1 MDDLMSVDWNAPAA
15 KANAQQPKPQ
25 QSTPTPSFP
34 SLNPSPLPSLSRGS
48 SPLSSQLSG
57 AAPNVAFRGI
67 KPSSKPSTPAND
79 SFSSLL
85 GSKSTKPTD
94 NLSLQERQRQLQ
106 EEKEKQRKQLESQ
119 FGAPDN
125 AFWDSLGSGRSTPNA
140 TAGAPPPAQPP
151 AMSTLSSTIN
161 KPFAAINAPV
171 NRASPAPSQDEA
183 DILAA
188 FNSEAPVDASSHYPV
203 PQAPTSR
210 GTTPSQVT
218 ALGSNGASSQSQG
231 SAAFGDDDDPFGLNQ
246 LPSRPSA
253 QSTGPSA
260 SIDQDDDILGDLGKP
275 VSELPPRQ
283 PEPQPSEEEHENGR
297 VDVATS
303 RGDPRDA
310 AVAELVDMGFPADKS
325 AEALAHTDSGTDI
338 QAAVGWLLNQAH
350 DEAKHKSRQRQE
362 IRGRASPLGPEDERH
377 RSSSGRNN
385 RNELAGESVPAWMR
399 EQGSRSSSQRRT
411 EGRTPTEERDV
422 AQMAQ
427 EFGTNLFKSANSF
440 WKQSQKKVQKAVA
453 DFQQEGDPSQPKWMR
468 EAQSHATGDGPTR
481 RIRPPAEQS
490 ATDEAILLESGMG
503 PPHKP
508 SRATTGPRADLQVS
522 DPRSRGQSPVS
533 AHGSYRSTP
542 PPSDLRQQ
550 GRVGKLTREDVEEQ
564 SAQAYVS
571 PARRKK
577 TTPKPSEPVPEPD
590 LFSSSSQSAPSSGR
604 SPAPLHPNNPF
615 APKGSPAPPRTP
627 SAPKPASS
635 PLPPRPQVPP
645 RQIPPA
651 SSTALSNSASH
662 RQKGTEAFK
671 RGDYAAAHTAYTSAL
686 QPLPSG
692 HPIAIIVLCN
702 RALTNIKVGDP
713 KAAVADADTA
723 LSTIGP
729 SRGEGEKIVMGG
741 AEGEKDMKEFFGKA
755 LMRKAEALEH
765 MEKWGEAAKV
775 WKEAVEAGV
784 GGPVS
789 IQGRNRCEKAAGGGS
804 QQTSRPAAARP
815 APAAKKVA
823 AARPAPRPNVSAAGS
838 AEAVKKLREANAAAE
853 KADDEKF
860 ALTDQV
866 DAKLVAWKGS
876 KADNLRALLGS
887 LDTML
892 WPEAG
897 WKKVGMQ
904 DLVMPNKVKI
914 VYMKAI
920 AKVHPDKIAQD
931 ATTEQRMISAAVF
944 ATLNEAWDKFKK
956 DNNL

>member
-15 KANAQQPKPQ
+15 SANAQKPRPQ
-25 QSTPTPSFP
+25 QQPQSTPSFP

-57 AAPNVAFRGI
+57 AAPTSNVAFRGI

-85 GSKSTKPTD
+85 GSKSNKPTD

-106 EEKEKQRKQLESQ
+106 EEKERQRKQLESQ

-125 AFWDSLGSGRSTPNA
+125 AFWDSLGSGRSTPSA
-140 TAGAPPPAQPP
+140 AASAPPPAQPP
-151 AMSTLSSTIN
+151 VFSTLSSTIN
-161 KPFAAINAPV
+161 KPFAAINAPAH
-171 NRASPAPSQDEA
+171 RASPAPSQDED

-203 PQAPTSR
+203 PQPPASR
-210 GTTPSQVT
+210 GTTPSQVAT
-218 ALGSNGASSQSQG
+218 LGSNGAG
-231 SAAFGDDDDPFGLNQ
+231 SRGQDSTTFGDDDDPFGLSQ
-246 LPSRPSA
+246 LPSRPA
-253 QSTGPSA
+253 AKPVSA
-260 SIDQDDDILGDLGKP
+260 SAPIDQDDDILGDLGKP

-283 PEPQPSEEEHENGR
+283 SEPQHYEEQHQNDR
-297 VDVATS
+297 IDVTTS
-303 RGDPRDA
+303 HGDPRDA

-350 DEAKHKSRQRQE
+350 EEAKHKSRQRQE
-362 IRGRASPLGPEDERH
+362 IRGRASPLGPENERH

-385 RNELAGESVPAWMR
+385 RNEHAGEGAPAWMR
-399 EQGSRSSSQRRT
+399 EQGSRSTSQRRN
-411 EGRTPTEERDV
+411 EGRTPTEEKDM

-453 DFQQEGDPSQPKWMR
+453 EFQQDGDPSQPKWMR
-468 EAQSHATGDGPTR
+468 EAQSHATGDGPAR
-481 RIRPPAEQS
+481 RNRPPVEHDV
-490 ATDEAILLESGMG
+490 TDEAMMLESGMG
-503 PPHKP
+503 PPQKS
-508 SRATTGPRADLQVS
+508 SRATTAPRPDLQPS
-522 DPRSRGQSPVS
+522 NPRSRGQSPAS
-533 AHGSYRSTP
+533 IRDSYRSTP
-542 PPSDLRQQ
+542 PPSAH

-564 SAQAYVS
+564 SAQNYVS

-590 LFSSSSQSAPSSGR
+590 LFSPSSQNVPSSGR

-615 APKGSPAPPRTP
+615 APKASPAPRTP

-635 PLPPRPQVPP
+635 PLPPRPHVPP
-645 RQIPPA
+645 RQVPPA
-651 SSTALSNSASH
+651 SASALSTSASH
-662 RQKGTEAFK
+662 RQKGTESFK
-671 RGDYAAAHTAYTSAL
+671 RGDYAAAHTSYTSAL

-713 KAAVADADTA
+713 KAAVADADSA

-729 SRGEGEKIVMGG
+729 SRGEGEKIAMGG

-755 LMRKAEALEH
+755 LMRKAEALEN
-765 MEKWGEAAKV
+765 MEKWSEAAKV

-784 GGPVS
+784 GGSVS
-789 IQGRNRCEKAAGGGS
+789 IQGRNRCEKAAGGGA

-815 APAAKKVA
+815 APAAKKP
-823 AARPAPRPNVSAAGS
+823 AARPAPRPAVSTQGS

-876 KADNLRALLGS
+876 KSDNLRALLGS
-887 LDTML
+887 LDTVL

-920 AKVHPDKIAQD
+920 AKVHPDKISQD